1 MQFKSY
7 LIEEDLDKVQKNN
20 FLFYGENIGLKD
32 EFRKKIK
39 NTYKNSEILIF
50 NQEEILK
57 DQNIFLSKVN
67 NLSLFEKKKVFIV
80 NQANDKFLPFLEILG
95 NVDENQK
102 FFIFADIL
110 EKKSKIRNYYDKSK
124 DCAIVACY
132 MDNEISIKKI
142 IHNRLKGFQG
152 LTAQNIN
159 LILDNCNLDREKVN
173 NELDKIISYFQNKK
187 LDTEKLEVLLNTK
200 INDDFNLLKDE
211 ALMGNKTKTNT
222 LLCNT
227 VIDLDKFIFYLNLI
241 NQRLT
246 KLKEIN
252 KLSVNSNLEE
262 ALKTLKPQIFWK
274 DKPNILAQLKKWD
287 EQKINSILSNTYDI
301 EKKVKTNSKINSNVL
316 LKKLIL
322 DICQMANA

>member
-110 EKKSKIRNYYDKSK
+110 EKKSKIRNYYEKSK

-159 LILDNCNLDREKVN
+159 LILDNCNLDRVKVN
-173 NELDKIISYFQNKK
+173 NELEKIISYFQNKK

-262 ALKTLKPQIFWK
+262 ALKTLKPPIFWK

>member
-39 NTYKNSEILIF
+39 NTYKNSEILIL

-110 EKKSKIRNYYDKSK
+110 EKKSKIRNYYEKSK

-152 LTAQNIN
+152 LTSQNIN
-159 LILDNCNLDREKVN
+159 LILDNCNLDRVKVN
-173 NELDKIISYFQNKK
+173 NELEKVISYFQNKK
-187 LDTEKLEVLLNTK
+187 LNTEKLEVLLNTK

-252 KLSVNSNLEE
+252 KLSQNSNLEE
-262 ALKTLKPQIFWK
+262 ALKTLKPPIFWK

-287 EQKINSILSNTYDI
+287 EQKINSILNNTYDI

>member
-159 LILDNCNLDREKVN
+159 LILDNCNLDRVKVN
-173 NELDKIISYFQNKK
+173 NELEKIISYFQNKK

-262 ALKTLKPQIFWK
+262 ALKTLKPPIFWK

>member
-1 MQFKSY
+1 MK
-7 LIEEDLDKVQKNN
+7 
-20 FLFYGENIGLKD
+20 
-32 EFRKKIK
+32 
-39 NTYKNSEILIF
+39 
-50 NQEEILK
+50 
-57 DQNIFLSKVN
+57 
-67 NLSLFEKKKVFIV
+67 KKKVFIV

-110 EKKSKIRNYYDKSK
+110 EKKSKIRNYYEKSK

-159 LILDNCNLDREKVN
+159 LILDNCNLDRVKVN
-173 NELDKIISYFQNKK
+173 NELEKIISYFQNKK

-262 ALKTLKPQIFWK
+262 ALKTLKPPIFWK

>member
-110 EKKSKIRNYYDKSK
+110 EKKSKIRNYYEKSK

-152 LTAQNIN
+152 LTSQNIN
-159 LILDNCNLDREKVN
+159 LILDNCNLDRVKVN
-173 NELDKIISYFQNKK
+173 NELEKVISYFQNKK
-187 LDTEKLEVLLNTK
+187 LNTEKLEVLLNTK

-252 KLSVNSNLEE
+252 KLSQNSNLEE
-262 ALKTLKPQIFWK
+262 ALKTLKPPIFWK

-287 EQKINSILSNTYDI
+287 EQKINSILNNTYDI